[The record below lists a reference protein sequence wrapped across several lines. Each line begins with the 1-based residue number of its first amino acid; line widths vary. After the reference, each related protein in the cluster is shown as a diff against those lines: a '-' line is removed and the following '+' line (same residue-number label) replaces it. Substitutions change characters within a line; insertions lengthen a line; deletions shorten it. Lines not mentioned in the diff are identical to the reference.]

1 MGAEEKRAD
10 MACMIRQLRR
20 EDAAAVTT
28 ILRDAPEAA
37 EWSEESFGEALS
49 WSGGVALV
57 SEMEGMVTGFLIGR
71 RVEQD
76 AEILNLGVVASAR
89 RAGQGSALL
98 TAALEEF
105 RMRGVS
111 RVFLEVRE
119 SNANGIAFYAKHGF
133 AKTGKR
139 LKYYRQP
146 DEAALVLE
154 KKLTSQD

>member
-10 MACMIRQLRR
+10 MACMIRWLRR
-20 EDAAAVTT
+20 EDAAAVAK

-37 EWSEESFGEALS
+37 KWSEESFGEALS

-57 SEMEGMVTGFLIGR
+57 SEIEGMVTGFLIGR

-89 RAGQGSALL
+89 RTGQGSALL
-98 TAALEEF
+98 RAALGEF
-105 RMRGVS
+105 RTLGVS

-119 SNANGIAFYAKHGF
+119 SNATGISFYAKHGF
-133 AKTGKR
+133 IKTGKR
-139 LKYYRQP
+139 LKYYREP
-146 DEAALVLE
+146 EEAALVME
-154 KKLTSQD
+154 KKLTGQD